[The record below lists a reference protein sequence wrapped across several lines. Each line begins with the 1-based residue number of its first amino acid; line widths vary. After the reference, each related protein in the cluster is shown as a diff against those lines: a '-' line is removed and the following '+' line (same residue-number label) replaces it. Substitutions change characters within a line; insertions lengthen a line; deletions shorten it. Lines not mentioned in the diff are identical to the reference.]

1 MAVQRTALLQNRF
14 PGPSGTV
21 DAFIATAALKS

>member
-1 MAVQRTALLQNRF
+1 MAVQRTVLLQNRF
-14 PGPSGTV
+14 PGLSRAI